1 MRRTH
6 LEQNA
11 GCQDRQSHPH
21 TAETGCCYRDWFGVW
36 CRVTV
41 WLQPSGRRPS
51 LDTCSK
57 SGTMK
62 LPAGYV
68 PGLLQQHKATAKGGF
83 GERLL
88 RQYGWTEGKGLG
100 ANETGI
106 AEALRVKQ
114 KKDQTGVSCTL
125 LLLAVAS
132 FEDLRLEQ
140 PSHPSSATPIC

>member
-1 MRRTH
+1 MRRMHCET
-6 LEQNA
+6 EM
-11 GCQDRQSHPH
+11 QDRH
-21 TAETGCCYRDWFGVW
+21 TVSTRVRLRQELSVASGSKPGVVRQFGCSFGSSA
-36 CRVTV
+36 VT
-41 WLQPSGRRPS
+41 RPPAAVVS
-51 LDTCSK
+51 D
-57 SGTMK
+57 MK

-125 LLLAVAS
+125 ILLFNAML
-132 FEDLRLEQ
+132 Q
-140 PSHPSSATPIC
+140 PRSN

>member
-1 MRRTH
+1 M
-6 LEQNA
+6 
-11 GCQDRQSHPH
+11 
-21 TAETGCCYRDWFGVW
+21 
-36 CRVTV
+36 TV

-57 SGTMK
+57 SSTMK

-125 LLLAVAS
+125 LLLVVAK
-132 FEDLRLEQ
+132 L
-140 PSHPSSATPIC
+140 